1 MSEMIVVVV
10 VVGDLYTTRV
20 CVEGE
25 RGMVDNFVYEKMMT
39 EDVMMRIVSEYAQ
52 QVVKRMKSHVEVIET
67 MVAGEKARSFCGSVQ
82 IGVSRNTMK
91 L

>member
-10 VVGDLYTTRV
+10 GVGDLYTTRV

-39 EDVMMRIVSEYAQ
+39 EDVMMGIVSEYA
-52 QVVKRMKSHVEVIET
+52 
-67 MVAGEKARSFCGSVQ
+67 
-82 IGVSRNTMK
+82 
-91 L
+91 